1 MTNIGIL
8 HPGEMGVSV
17 AASAI
22 QNGHAVYWASEHR
35 SGSTRQRADEHNLI
49 ETQSISTLCST
60 CDIILSI
67 CPPHAAEDVARLVV
81 EGGFKGFYL
90 DANAIAPQR
99 AIGMGHWMGEKDIHF
114 IDGGI
119 IGGPAWKPGETCL
132 FLSGKDAQVIA
143 DCFKNGPLETRILG
157 ADVGKASA
165 LKMCYAAYSKGTTAL
180 LAAILATAESLGIR
194 EELYRQWDADDTGFA
209 EQVNR
214 RVMRATAKA
223 WRFEGEMNEIAATFR
238 DAGLPGGFHEAAA
251 EVYQRMANGKKSQD
265 TDSVSEIISHI
276 TMPGVPG

>member
-1 MTNIGIL
+1 
-8 HPGEMGVSV
+8 
-17 AASAI
+17 
-22 QNGHAVYWASEHR
+22 
-35 SGSTRQRADEHNLI
+35 
-49 ETQSISTLCST
+49 
-60 CDIILSI
+60 
-67 CPPHAAEDVARLVV
+67 VV
-81 EGGFKGFYL
+81 EGSYKGFYL
-90 DANAIAPQR
+90 DANAISPQR
-99 AIGMGHWMGEKDIHF
+99 AIRMSQWMSEKNIHF

-132 FLSGKDAQVIA
+132 FLSGQDAQVIA
-143 DCFKNGPLETRILG
+143 DCFRNGPLETRILG
-157 ADVGKASA
+157 DEVGKASA

-214 RVMRATAKA
+214 RMMRATGKA

-251 EVYQRMANGKKSQD
+251 EVYQRMANWKKGQD

-276 TMPGVPG
+276 TRPGVPG